1 MTITLGIYLFPEV
14 ENLDFAGPFEV
25 FFTAARMHQR
35 KHPLE
40 DLLFRP
46 LLIAEEPGPVAARGD
61 VRILPHCTFH
71 DHPPLDMVLIPGGVV
86 SEVMRKPSVI
96 EWIRR
101 GSQRAAYTVSVCTG
115 AFLLGAAGLLKG
127 KEAVTHWED
136 MEDLK
141 KLFPEVHLAHGARW
155 VDEENLITAA
165 GISAGIDVALHL
177 VERLE
182 GEELALRTARQME
195 YSWNRG

>member
-1 MTITLGIYLFPEV
+1 MTITVGIYLFPEV

-35 KHPLE
+35 EYPQE

-46 LLIAEEPGPVAARGD
+46 LLIAEEPGPVAARGN
-61 VRILPHCTFH
+61 VRVLPHHTFH
-71 DHPPLDMVLIPGGVV
+71 DHPPLDIAVIPGGVV
-86 SEVMRKPSVI
+86 SEVMKKTPVL

-101 GSQRAAYTVSVCTG
+101 ESQRATYTVSVCTG
-115 AFLLGAAGLLKG
+115 AFLLAAAGLLKG
-127 KEAVTHWED
+127 RRAVTHWED
-136 MEDLK
+136 MDDLK
-141 KLFPEVHLAHGARW
+141 QLFPEVDLVRGARW
-155 VDEENLITAA
+155 VAEEQIITAA

-177 VERLE
+177 VERVG
-182 GEELALRTARQME
+182 GEALALRTARQME

>member
-1 MTITLGIYLFPEV
+1 MSITVGIYLFPEV

-35 KHPLE
+35 EHPRE

-46 LLIAEEPGPVAARGD
+46 LLIGENPHPVAARGD
-61 VRILPHCTFH
+61 VRVFPHRTFN
-71 DHPPLDMVLIPGGVV
+71 DHPPLDVLLIPGGVI
-86 SEVMRKPSVI
+86 SEVIKKPPVI

-101 GSQRAAYTVSVCTG
+101 ESQRATYTVSVCTG
-115 AFLLGAAGLLKG
+115 AFLLAAAGLLKG

-141 KLFPEVHLAHGARW
+141 KLFPEVQPAHGARW
-155 VDEENLITAA
+155 VDEGNLITAA

-177 VERLE
+177 VERLG